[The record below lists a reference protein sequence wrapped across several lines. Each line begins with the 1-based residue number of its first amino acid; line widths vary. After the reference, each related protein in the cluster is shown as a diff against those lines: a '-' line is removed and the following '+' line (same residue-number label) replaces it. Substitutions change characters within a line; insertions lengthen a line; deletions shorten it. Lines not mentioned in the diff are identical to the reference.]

1 MENPTQTQKPVVNKG
16 GEAGVTARKPLSDLS
31 KMIEHMARMLVDLPD
46 QVEIN
51 EIAGENTT
59 VIELK
64 VAKED
69 LGKVIGKQG
78 RTARAVRTVLNGA
91 STKLRKRTVLE
102 IVE

>member
-1 MENPTQTQKPVVNKG
+1 MDMTQ
-16 GEAGVTARKPLSDLS
+16 ESSLSELS
-31 KMIEHMARMLVDLPD
+31 KMILYMAKMLVDLPD
-46 QVEIN
+46 QVSVN

-69 LGKVIGKQG
+69 LGKIIGKQG
-78 RTARAVRTVLNGA
+78 RTARAVRTILNGA